1 MVQTGVYDGGI
12 LTHEPTKIV
21 KNVYEA
27 VRWAL
32 AKEAWP
38 NNLHT

>member
-1 MVQTGVYDGGI
+1 MVQTGVYVDGI
-12 LTHEPTKIV
+12 PAHQPTKIV

-32 AKEAWP
+32 ATEAWP
-38 NNLHT
+38 NDLHD